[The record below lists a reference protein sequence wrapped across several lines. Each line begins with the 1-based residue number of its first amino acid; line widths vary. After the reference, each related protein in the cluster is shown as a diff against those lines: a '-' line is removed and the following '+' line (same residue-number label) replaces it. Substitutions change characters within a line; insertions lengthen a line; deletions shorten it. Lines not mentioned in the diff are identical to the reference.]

1 MHYNEFQAVKLAR
14 QLIEN
19 EEDDEDEED
28 GTDGHIAGASGDQPA
43 SHQTLT
49 SETSDS
55 VQYTGDIEAAGNMP
69 TEDLV

>member
-19 EEDDEDEED
+19 DEDDEDDD
-28 GTDGHIAGASGDQPA
+28 GTDGDIAGASGDQPA

-49 SETSDS
+49 AETSDS
-55 VQYTGDIEAAGNMP
+55 VLHTGDTEAAVHMP
-69 TEDLV
+69 QEDLV